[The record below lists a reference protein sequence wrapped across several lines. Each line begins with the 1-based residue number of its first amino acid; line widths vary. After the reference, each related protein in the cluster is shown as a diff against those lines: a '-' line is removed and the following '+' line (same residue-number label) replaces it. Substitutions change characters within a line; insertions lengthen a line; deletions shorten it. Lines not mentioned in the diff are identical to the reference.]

1 MYYISQGIWIDLRAQ
16 EERKLRRESVL
27 AAQLALW
34 LRNFDSLLMCQWSIE
49 NKSISCFSFL
59 LRRTAQDE
67 RKTVLLHSGLR
78 FEKNQTLMMA
88 KKSQADY
95 LNSVSLL
102 HKLSITAA
110 ATITG
115 FAVLIC

>member
-1 MYYISQGIWIDLRAQ
+1 MDFHSVTTMYYISQGIWIDLRAQ

-88 KKSQADY
+88 KKA
-95 LNSVSLL
+95 
-102 HKLSITAA
+102 KRT
-110 ATITG
+110 
-115 FAVLIC
+115 F